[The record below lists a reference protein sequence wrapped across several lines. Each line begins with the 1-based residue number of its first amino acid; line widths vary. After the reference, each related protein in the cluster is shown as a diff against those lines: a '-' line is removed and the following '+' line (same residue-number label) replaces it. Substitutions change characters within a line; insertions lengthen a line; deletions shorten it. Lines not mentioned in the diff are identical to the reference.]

1 MCPYFFGLT
10 TFYIFGQ
17 KFLQFFC
24 SIFGKFERPKIHSE
38 INSPLADPLKSG
50 NLAKFGF
57 RATHCGAARCAAI
70 LLSKSRRC
78 SLYQESRHQVQLNRK
93 KEMQKQSCSFCLSV
107 GWIQVV
113 LQAATV
119 QLQHSNC
126 YNTICL
132 YYVAD
137 TYMPIGSMQQSNFTC

>member
-1 MCPYFFGLT
+1 MTAYFFGLT
-10 TFYIFGQ
+10 TLYIFGQ
-17 KFLQFFC
+17 KFLQFF
-24 SIFGKFERPKIHSE
+24 IAFFGKLQTPKIHSE
-38 INSPLADPLKSG
+38 INSPLTDPLKSG

-57 RATHCGAARCAAI
+57 GATHCGAARCAAI

-113 LQAATV
+113 LQLAATV

-126 YNTICL
+126 YNTMLVLC
-132 YYVAD
+132 
-137 TYMPIGSMQQSNFTC
+137 C